1 MAVLEFR
8 CPCKSSE
15 MGKTHKCTNEMTL
28 TSICGLVFSNWPS
41 AALSTPVIYCNIIHL
56 SEWYDGLQIEVSL
69 MSESLQ
75 IAWRLL
81 SLTSQSLRCHWCPP
95 PNCSRSHQFG
105 LRLKSCKW
113 LENCLRSG
121 NSPWSRGS
129 VRRLEVLFASYPSFF
144 PTISRPEGSS
154 GFAPASG
161 ENRGHRCC
169 SKSPVAIISHHLLD
183 ASGIV
188 LCMQSHS
195 SFSAAAGGAALPADR
210 GTEAWLRVLC
220 GRMENKWPR
229 QATTVATQTEP
240 QSNAWWQRMDLILA
254 SPPKGTSNNFD
265 GLHGTAKSWG
275 VINRRQAWQASST
288 LDWAWPVWVQE
299 EFCTLGDLDI
309 H

>member
-1 MAVLEFR
+1 MKWLWQASVAWYSVTGHLQLFQ
-8 CPCKSSE
+8 
-15 MGKTHKCTNEMTL
+15 H
-28 TSICGLVFSNWPS
+28 
-41 AALSTPVIYCNIIHL
+41 CN
-56 SEWYDGLQIEVSL
+56 GLQIEASL

-113 LENCLRSG
+113 LENCLRLSSSG
-121 NSPWSRGS
+121 VSWVGNDETRSAVCSR
-129 VRRLEVLFASYPSFF
+129 YPSFF
-144 PTISRPEGSS
+144 PRISRPEGSS

-169 SKSPVAIISHHLLD
+169 SKSPVAIISYHLLD

-188 LCMQSHS
+188 LCVPMQSHS

-220 GRMENKWPR
+220 GR

-240 QSNAWWQRMDLILA
+240 QPNAWWQRMDLILA
-254 SPPKGTSNNFD
+254 NPPKGSKRYIKQLPWTPWNS
-265 GLHGTAKSWG
+265 
-275 VINRRQAWQASST
+275 
-288 LDWAWPVWVQE
+288 
-299 EFCTLGDLDI
+299 
-309 H
+309 